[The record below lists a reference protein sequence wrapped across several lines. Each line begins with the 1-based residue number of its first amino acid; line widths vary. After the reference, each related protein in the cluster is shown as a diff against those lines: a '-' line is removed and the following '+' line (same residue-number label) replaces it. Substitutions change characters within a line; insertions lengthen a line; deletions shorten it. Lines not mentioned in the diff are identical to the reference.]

1 MGVFFFTPLDNRI
14 GRIDGRFHAGTGYV
28 GGDTPTVGVD
38 TPNGFPPEVSGTF
51 SIMDGN
57 GDELKGGFLGDLR

>member
-28 GGDTPTVGVD
+28 GGDTPT
-38 TPNGFPPEVSGTF
+38 GFPPEISGTF
-51 SIMDGN
+51 SITDTTMDCG
-57 GDELKGGFLGDLR
+57 GSGCELKGGFLGDLR

>member
-14 GRIDGRFHAGTGYV
+14 GRIDGRFHAGTGY
-28 GGDTPTVGVD
+28 VGVD